1 MTRDEIIDLAH
12 QLDVLD
18 TQHYGTLWVDKLA
31 RFADV
36 VERAARKDE
45 RDVCAKACEGW
56 IMCAIR
62 NNDWSGGM
70 SYALMKSIE
79 YIRARG
85 EK

>member
-45 RDVCAKACEGW
+45 RDVCAKACET
-56 IMCAIR
+56 R
-62 NNDWSGGM
+62 
-70 SYALMKSIE
+70 E
-79 YIRARG
+79 
-85 EK
+85 

>member
-36 VERAARKDE
+36 VERAARKQLKPSAHE
-45 RDVCAKACEGW
+45 VRRDSRPSKAGP
-56 IMCAIR
+56 
-62 NNDWSGGM
+62 
-70 SYALMKSIE
+70 
-79 YIRARG
+79 
-85 EK
+85 